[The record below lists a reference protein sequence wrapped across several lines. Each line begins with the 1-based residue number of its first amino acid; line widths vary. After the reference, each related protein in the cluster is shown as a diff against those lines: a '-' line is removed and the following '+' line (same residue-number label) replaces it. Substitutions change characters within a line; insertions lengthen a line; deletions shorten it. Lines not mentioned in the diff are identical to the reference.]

1 MVIPLVNEIAWAE
14 LLKGL
19 RDWQPACV
27 DTVVV
32 VPHPDDET
40 LATGGLIAWLRSKGA
55 DVTVVAVTAGE
66 NAYAD
71 NEGLAALRSLEQ
83 TCALERLGLAA
94 NKIVRLG
101 LVDSN
106 VAAQEDVLAANLRLL
121 IRANTQVVAPWIGDF
136 HPDHE
141 ACARAAALVAGEAG
155 ATLISY
161 FFWTWHRGTVST
173 LDGVELKKFVF
184 GADLCAA
191 KRDALACHASQLAH
205 APEPEVLPEDLLWP
219 ARMAFEVFA
228 L

>member
-1 MVIPLVNEIAWAE
+1 MVIPLVNEIEWAR

-40 LATGGLIAWLRSKGA
+40 LATGGLIAWLRSKGS
-55 DVTVVAVTAGE
+55 DVTVVAVTDGE

-71 NEGLAALRSLEQ
+71 NEGLAALRRLEQ
-83 TCALERLGLAA
+83 TCALERLGIGG
-94 NKIVRLG
+94 NRIVRLG

-106 VAAQEDVLAANLRLL
+106 VAAQEDVLAANLRPL
-121 IRANTQVVAPWIGDF
+121 IRADTQVVAPWIGDF

-173 LDGVELKKFVF
+173 LDGVELKKFVL
-184 GADLCAA
+184 GADLSAA